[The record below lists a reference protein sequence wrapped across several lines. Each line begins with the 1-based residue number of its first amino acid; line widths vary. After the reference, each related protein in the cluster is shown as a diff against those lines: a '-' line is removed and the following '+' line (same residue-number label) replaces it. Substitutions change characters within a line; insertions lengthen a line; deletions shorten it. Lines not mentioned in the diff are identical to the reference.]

1 MKYEIN
7 LGKNVLE
14 DLFKDEKGRKA
25 QEIVPMDIKE
35 LKPYAEQPFKVLLDN
50 NMDELCASI
59 EQYGVLSPIIVRPHS
74 EGVYEVLSGHRRMKA
89 CELLG
94 IEEVPVVIKDLDDDT
109 AAILLVDSNL
119 QRENI
124 LPSEKTYDENGK
136 PNAMNAAWGGIS
148 EETQISIC
156 VDDGHRTAK
165 NVVKTGAFTVSIADV
180 ENVVACDY
188 VGIVS
193 GNKESDKIEKAGWHV
208 TKSEFVN
215 APLFDELPM
224 ALECKLISY
233 DKETCRLV
241 GEIVNVCADE
251 RILDDN
257 GKIDLNKF
265 SPITYDPVY
274 HTYRKI
280 GDVVGKAFSDGNKLK

>member
-1 MKYEIN
+1 MR
-7 LGKNVLE
+7 KNIGA
-14 DLFKDEKGRKA
+14 K
-25 QEIVPMDIKE
+25 
-35 LKPYAEQPFKVLLDN
+35 
-50 NMDELCASI
+50 
-59 EQYGVLSPIIVRPHS
+59 
-74 EGVYEVLSGHRRMKA
+74 
-89 CELLG
+89 
-94 IEEVPVVIKDLDDDT
+94 
-109 AAILLVDSNL
+109 AILYPMPVL
-119 QRENI
+119 I
-124 LPSEKTYDENGK
+124 IGTYDENGK

-156 VDDGHRTAK
+156 VDDGHKTAK
-165 NVVKTGAFTVSIADV
+165 NVVKTGAFTVSIADA

-193 GNKESDKIEKAGWHV
+193 GNKEPNKIEKAGWHT

-233 DKETCRLV
+233 DEETCRLV

-251 RILDDN
+251 RILDEN

-265 SPITYDPVY
+265 SPITYDPMH
-274 HTYRKI
+274 HTYRRI
-280 GDVVGKAFSDGNKLK
+280 GDVVGKAFSDGGKVKEL